1 MEQITMKKEHFILSA
16 MMSVFALLGVGI
28 GLYWNSSTEPTHTYA
43 SATDRNDG
51 IILATGT
58 VFIRLG
64 SNKENDTNVNYSSL
78 EAVYTLD
85 QNTGQLM
92 AGVVAREGQGFQ
104 GLYYADLNQ
113 GLASVMQTA
122 GDQTAFPQ
130 RPRFTMVTGEV
141 TIPNQA
147 GRPWNVPQGV
157 VYIHEQTTGYLMV
170 YAIPW
175 DNSYFQGGTSQGAMI
190 LWTAHQFTAPYTGM

>member
-1 MEQITMKKEHFILSA
+1 MKKEHFILSA
-16 MMSVFALLGVGI
+16 MMSAFALLGVGI
-28 GLYWNSSTEPTHTYA
+28 GLYCNSATEPVRA
-43 SATDRNDG
+43 AATDRNEG

-58 VFIRLG
+58 VFVRLG
-64 SNKENDTNVNYSSL
+64 SARESDVNVSYSSL

-92 AGVVAREGQGFQ
+92 AGVVGREGQGFQ
-104 GLYYADLNQ
+104 GLYYANLNQ

-122 GDQTAFPQ
+122 GDQMPFPQ

-147 GRPWNVPQGV
+147 GSQWQVPQGV

-170 YAIPW
+170 YTIPW
-175 DNSYFQGGTSQGAMI
+175 TRDYFGSGKSEGEMV
-190 LWTAHQFTAPYTGM
+190 LWTAYRFTAPYTGM

>member
-1 MEQITMKKEHFILSA
+1 MKKEHFILTT
-16 MMSVFALLGVGI
+16 MMSVFVLLGVGI
-28 GLYWNSSTEPTHTYA
+28 GLYCNSSSEPVRA
-43 SATDRNDG
+43 AATDRNEG

-58 VFIRLG
+58 VFVRLG
-64 SNKENDTNVNYSSL
+64 SARDDANVSYSSL

-85 QNTGQLM
+85 QNTGQLI

-104 GLYYADLNQ
+104 GVFYADLNQ

-122 GDQTAFPQ
+122 GDQIPFPQ

-141 TIPNQA
+141 TIPNQP
-147 GRPWNVPQGV
+147 GSQWQVPQGV

-170 YAIPW
+170 YTIPW
-175 DNSYFQGGTSQGAMI
+175 TRDYFAGSKSEGPMV
-190 LWTAHQFTAPYTGM
+190 LWTAHRFSTPYTEM